1 MPTITW
7 NGVGERVYHT
17 GVDRGVLYPTDNPG
31 VPWNG
36 LVNVTA
42 KPVYG
47 NPQPFYLDGQKIQ
60 NIPGNEDFSATI
72 EAFAAPLEFAPCAGR
87 LHMSTGLFA
96 GDQPKQTFGFTYRT
110 LIGND
115 VNGVSFAYQ
124 IHIVYGA
131 TAQLSNFTHATN
143 DDSPQA
149 SAYSWTITT
158 VPINITDYRSSAHII
173 FDSRFND
180 EATMSAV
187 ENILYGSDSADPRL
201 LTAEEILSPLGD
213 ISWWDLTGL
222 SDFPDGAIVGDA
234 GVDFDTADL
243 YVDTEL
249 IPFAYWWDL
258 TGGADFP
265 PDAAIGDWGF
275 DTVTGDVFKYTA

>member
-7 NGVGERVYHT
+7 NGVGERLYHT
-17 GVDRGVLYPTDNPG
+17 GVDRGVLYTLDNPG

-47 NPQPFYLDGQKIQ
+47 DPQSFYLDGQKVQ
-60 NIPGNEDFSATI
+60 NIPGNEDFGATI

-96 GDQPKQTFGFTYRT
+96 GDQPKQTFGFAYRT

-115 VNGVSFAYQ
+115 VDGQNFAYQ

-131 TAQLSNFTHATN
+131 TAQLSNFTHETN
-143 DDSPQA
+143 DSSPTA
-149 SAYSWTITT
+149 STYSWTITT
-158 VPINITDYRSSAHII
+158 VPIDIAGFRSTAHFI
-173 FDSRFND
+173 FDSRIND
-180 EATMSAV
+180 DATMGAI
-187 ENILYGSDSADPRL
+187 ERILYGSDSEDPRL
-201 LTAEEILSPLGD
+201 PTADELLDPLGD
-213 ISWWDLTGL
+213 VVWWDLTGL
-222 SDFPDGAIVGDA
+222 SDFPDDAVSGDA
-234 GVDFDTADL
+234 GVDFDTDDL
-243 YVDTEL
+243 YAMDEEN
-249 IPFAYWWDL
+249 PYAYWYDL

-265 PDAAIGDWGF
+265 TDAVVSDWGY
-275 DTVTGDVFKYTA
+275 DTVTGDVYKKTA